1 MEYLHCLYNGY
12 ENSRKNIKDR
22 GLRFFRCI
30 KLHENAMRSSREKLD
45 KRLKHYPNG
54 KKYNK
59 INSRRCL

>member
-30 KLHENAMRSSREKLD
+30 KMHENTIRSSREKLD

-54 KKYNK
+54 KK
-59 INSRRCL
+59 